1 MKYPQSVP
9 LWRTN
14 EELLAGQF
22 FSQVVLSVG
31 TRWNEVVLEQ
41 QSRTIQKSRLKCGA
55 IRICTAYVAENRCI
69 EKLG

>member
-1 MKYPQSVP
+1 MKYPHSVP

-31 TRWNEVVLEQ
+31 TGWNEVVLEQ
-41 QSRTIQKSRLKCGA
+41 HRLPSSEPTWLKSLH
-55 IRICTAYVAENRCI
+55 
-69 EKLG
+69 